1 MVEVLVRAAPA
12 VMDPH
17 RVVRRD
23 RSVNEGPTGAILAQL
38 DEFLES
44 IRLFPETEYVSLLS
58 DEVNGIWHWL
68 KHISSYD

>member
-1 MVEVLVRAAPA
+1 
-12 VMDPH
+12 MDPH

-23 RSVNEGPTGAILAQL
+23 RSVDEGPTGAILAQL